1 MRSTWDPGSGCS
13 SGRNGY
19 NARVIEVS
27 RAVDPRRG
35 KSMKLRKIIVPA
47 MVLVCTLAVAA
58 VSGLAI
64 SKEFNQSYPLQPG
77 GTFDLQNVNGTVEVQ
92 GWDKDIV
99 EVHALK
105 TAKLKESDLERV
117 SIDVNAN
124 TGGVSIATR
133 YPQNEG
139 VEVAVEYTI
148 HVPHGAKL
156 EHLGT
161 VNGTLRV
168 AGVDDVEELRTV
180 NGNIE
185 VYGADS
191 TIHARTTNGNVRL
204 ELSRVHGVSGT
215 LAETTNG
222 SVVLALPANS
232 QADLEAR
239 CLNGNF
245 LSELPVEMQS
255 TLKPREL
262 HGKLGRG
269 GAPIKLHTIN
279 GGIRVVALRTTV

>member
-1 MRSTWDPGSGCS
+1 
-13 SGRNGY
+13 
-19 NARVIEVS
+19 
-27 RAVDPRRG
+27 
-35 KSMKLRKIIVPA
+35 MKLRKMIVPA
-47 MVLVCTLAVAA
+47 MVLVWALAVAA
-58 VSGLAI
+58 VPGFAI
-64 SKEFNQSYPLQPG
+64 SKEFTQSYPLQPG

-92 GWDKDIV
+92 GWDQDVV
-99 EVHALK
+99 EVHAVK
-105 TAKLKESDLERV
+105 TAKLRESDLERV

-124 TGGVSIATR
+124 AGGVSVATR

-168 AGVDDVEELRTV
+168 AGVDEVDELRTV

-185 VYGADS
+185 VFGADS
-191 TIHARTTNGNVRL
+191 TVHARTTNGNVRL
-204 ELSRVHGVSGT
+204 ELSRVHGIGGT

-255 TLKPREL
+255 SLKPREL

-269 GAPIKLHTIN
+269 GVPIKLHTVN
-279 GGIRVVALRTTV
+279 GGIRLVALRTTV